1 MDIRFK
7 FVGLRTCVLQ
17 RFCVPKTDDLIIASN
32 VILIAKFFRVGQQNQ
47 KAVMHQY
54 LKEVATETVT
64 FVKDTGEDVYSHNEL
79 WSRICTTLT
88 PFERKAAGHVF
99 RLSTGVPVYYTLGDA
114 DDGKYFGEYL
124 FRLCISRG
132 VPFDYMKI
140 SWPSLSKLLLPM
152 SVSVFFNHNLNQ
164 VSGADA
170 RKRLLRVTLAFLEQ
184 MDFGKFSNTPSA
196 RGLVGFFKSH
206 AVKI

>member
-1 MDIRFK
+1 
-7 FVGLRTCVLQ
+7 
-17 RFCVPKTDDLIIASN
+17 
-32 VILIAKFFRVGQQNQ
+32 
-47 KAVMHQY
+47 MHQY